1 MYYHRAMLSWQAG
14 RTLGNEMVNPYRE
27 LFAAPGATHFALAG
41 LLARIALPMT
51 GIGIITML
59 SQLRTS
65 YALAGAVSATFVLT
79 YALLSPQISR
89 LVDRHG
95 QSRVLP
101 AATMISAIGMLVLL
115 AASRWSAPDWI
126 LFAGA
131 LLSGFMPSISA
142 MLRARWT
149 AIYRGKPQLSAAY
162 SLETVLDEATYIIGP
177 ALSVGLSVTAF
188 PQAGPL
194 AALVL
199 LVLGIGALTLQ
210 HGTEPQVQL
219 RSDTDGAGSV
229 IRLANVRLL
238 ALLMVAMGIV
248 VGTVDIV
255 SVALSEQLEQPAAA
269 SLVLAA
275 YAVGSFLAGLL
286 FGAMKLTTPLH
297 RLLLLGGLATAI
309 TTLPLMLADSI
320 FALATTVLVAG
331 LFFAPT
337 MIVAM
342 TLVERLVPEHQ
353 LTEGMTWL
361 LAGLNVGVAFGAVAS
376 GQVVDAAGALAG
388 FAVALGAG
396 FFVLLLSL
404 LGYLRLRASG
414 LCLSA
419 SEVA

>member
-1 MYYHRAMLSWQAG
+1 
-14 RTLGNEMVNPYRE
+14 MVNPYRE

-95 QSRVLP
+95 QSRMLP

-255 SVALSEQLEQPAAA
+255 SVALSEQLGQPAAA

-376 GQVVDAAGALAG
+376 GQVVDAADALAG

>member
-1 MYYHRAMLSWQAG
+1 
-14 RTLGNEMVNPYRE
+14 
-27 LFAAPGATHFALAG
+27 
-41 LLARIALPMT
+41 
-51 GIGIITML
+51 
-59 SQLRTS
+59 
-65 YALAGAVSATFVLT
+65 
-79 YALLSPQISR
+79 
-89 LVDRHG
+89 
-95 QSRVLP
+95 
-101 AATMISAIGMLVLL
+101 MISAIGMLVLL

-255 SVALSEQLEQPAAA
+255 SVALSEQLGQPAAA

-286 FGAMKLTTPLH
+286 FGAMKLTTSLH

-396 FFVLLLSL
+396 FFVLLLAL

>member
-1 MYYHRAMLSWQAG
+1 
-14 RTLGNEMVNPYRE
+14 MVNPYRE

-95 QSRVLP
+95 QSRMLP

-219 RSDTDGAGSV
+219 RSDTDGAGRS
-229 IRLANVRLL
+229 
-238 ALLMVAMGIV
+238 
-248 VGTVDIV
+248 
-255 SVALSEQLEQPAAA
+255 
-269 SLVLAA
+269 
-275 YAVGSFLAGLL
+275 
-286 FGAMKLTTPLH
+286 
-297 RLLLLGGLATAI
+297 
-309 TTLPLMLADSI
+309 
-320 FALATTVLVAG
+320 
-331 LFFAPT
+331 
-337 MIVAM
+337 
-342 TLVERLVPEHQ
+342 
-353 LTEGMTWL
+353 
-361 LAGLNVGVAFGAVAS
+361 S
-376 GQVVDAAGALAG
+376 GWPMCACW
-388 FAVALGAG
+388 
-396 FFVLLLSL
+396 
-404 LGYLRLRASG
+404 R
-414 LCLSA
+414 C
-419 SEVA
+419 

>member
-255 SVALSEQLEQPAAA
+255 SVALSEQLGQPAAA

>member
-95 QSRVLP
+95 QSRMLP

-255 SVALSEQLEQPAAA
+255 SVALSEQLGQPAAA